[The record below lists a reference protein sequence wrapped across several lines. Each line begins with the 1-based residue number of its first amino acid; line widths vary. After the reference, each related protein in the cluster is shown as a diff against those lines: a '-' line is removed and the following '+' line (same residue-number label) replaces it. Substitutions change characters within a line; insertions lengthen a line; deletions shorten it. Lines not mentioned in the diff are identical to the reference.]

1 MFRLQRF
8 IGARHEESLS
18 HEFVRRKA
26 RDTRRNDGGTVN
38 KFFNHQT
45 LRRVPVLYQW
55 YIVETGND
63 TLALI
68 DITTTMLISYPKKM
82 KSLQSSVTSHHQRQV
97 SENCVLETTDCKRDP
112 SESHNSLSFKDFIRW
127 TCPFYHSVKKRD
139 HF

>member
-82 KSLQSSVTSHHQRQV
+82 KSLQ
-97 SENCVLETTDCKRDP
+97 
-112 SESHNSLSFKDFIRW
+112 
-127 TCPFYHSVKKRD
+127 
-139 HF
+139 

>member
-8 IGARHEESLS
+8 IGARHEESIS

-38 KFFNHQT
+38 KLSNHQT

-63 TLALI
+63 TRFDWYHNDDAYIL
-68 DITTTMLISYPKKM
+68 SKKKM
-82 KSLQSSVTSHHQRQV
+82 KSPKELK
-97 SENCVLETTDCKRDP
+97 N
-112 SESHNSLSFKDFIRW
+112 
-127 TCPFYHSVKKRD
+127 
-139 HF
+139 